1 MAEILKSHYF
11 SDYLKPSQVI
21 YDLKATNKI
30 EAFEELLNI
39 LLKNKLIQN
48 KQLILTRLIDRER
61 LESTV
66 LADRI
71 AVPHARVDTGNRIAV
86 AIGRSSKGVAYDS
99 PEKEVNLIILIIWNP
114 VIPGLFNHLFA
125 GLARYLREPEFRER
139 IFNARD
145 RNEFYQTL
153 SEIVISLPKDDRL
166 VSRASLLK
174 KLQDIEIKKRRSSGA
189 QLKELQKKADLIRE
203 ELDHATLT
211 RFDRLLERY
220 GYAVAEVD
228 NGVCQSCNI
237 NVATVMSSAIEGSND
252 IYICEN
258 CGKFLVAADRPTKE
272 KVPPKTNK
280 KKVRKK

>member
-21 YDLKATNKI
+21 FDLKATNKI
-30 EAFEELLNI
+30 EAFEELLDV
-39 LLKNKLIQN
+39 LLKHKLIQN

-66 LADRI
+66 LAERI
-71 AVPHARVDTGNRIAV
+71 AVPHARVDTGNRIAIAV
-86 AIGRSSKGVAYDS
+86 GRSSKGIAYDS
-99 PEKEVNLIILIIWNP
+99 PEKKVNLIILIIWNP

-125 GLARYLREPEFRER
+125 GLARYLREPEFIQR

-153 SEIVISLPKDDRL
+153 SEIIISLPKDDRL
-166 VSRASLLK
+166 VNRASLLK
-174 KLQDIEIKKRRSSGA
+174 KLQDIEFKKRRASGA
-189 QLKELQKKADLIRE
+189 QLRELQKKADLIRE

-220 GYAVAEVD
+220 GYAVAEVE

-258 CGKFLVAADRPTKE
+258 CGKFLVASNKSAKE
-272 KVPPKTNK
+272 KPLQKTNK
-280 KKVRKK
+280 KSATKK

>member
-30 EAFEELLNI
+30 EAFEELLDV
-39 LLKNKLIQN
+39 LLKNKFIQN
-48 KQLILTRLIDRER
+48 KQLILTRLMDRER

-66 LADRI
+66 LAERI
-71 AVPHARVDTGNRIAV
+71 AVPHARVDTGNQIAV
-86 AIGRSSKGVAYDS
+86 AVGRSSKGVAYDS
-99 PEKEVNLIILIIWNP
+99 QEKKVNLIILIVWNP

-125 GLARYLREPEFRER
+125 GLARYLREPEFRQR

-174 KLQDIEIKKRRSSGA
+174 KLQDIEIKKRRAFGT
-189 QLKELQKKADLIRE
+189 QLKELEKKGSLIRE

-211 RFDRLLERY
+211 RFDRLMERY

-228 NGVCQSCNI
+228 KGVCQSCNI

-258 CGKFLVAADRPTKE
+258 CGKFLVAANKSAKE
-272 KVPPKTNK
+272 KVIEKKTKNLT
-280 KKVRKK
+280 RKK